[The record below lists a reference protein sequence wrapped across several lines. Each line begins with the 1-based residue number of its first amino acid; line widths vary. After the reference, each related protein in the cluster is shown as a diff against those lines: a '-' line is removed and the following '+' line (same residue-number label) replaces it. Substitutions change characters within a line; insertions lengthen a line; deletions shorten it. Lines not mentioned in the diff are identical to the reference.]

1 MNAPA
6 VRDHPSPLEAALV
19 DVHATLT
26 ELLAAADAQYEA
38 VVARDR
44 QRLEDV
50 TRQQERLASR
60 LERAERKR
68 QEVLADR
75 TLDVALVAEPAHVA
89 TLAQTIGSAVRE
101 LQASHTRTANLIQK
115 SIEVNGQTIQFLQR
129 LVGASTPP
137 AYGSRGA
144 QAARQSVLVDSRA

>member
-6 VRDHPSPLEAALV
+6 VRDHQSPLEAALV
-19 DVHATLT
+19 DVHAALT

-38 VVARDR
+38 VVERDR

-68 QEVLADR
+68 QEVLAAR
-75 TLDVALVAEPAHVA
+75 SLEVALVAEAAHVA
-89 TLAQTIGSAVRE
+89 GLAQNIATAVRE
-101 LQASHTRTANLIQK
+101 LQARHTRTAALIQK

-129 LVGASTPP
+129 LVGAATTP